1 MKQSLNFSWSFI
13 KGFEEAYL
21 TQLDKSKAIEVNV
34 PHNAVEIPYNYFSEK
49 IYQGLFTYEKLFDV
63 DNYDPTRVYLLHFE
77 GFMFLAD
84 IYLNG
89 EFLGKHYSGY
99 LPVSIDVTK
108 YLKEKDNRL
117 VVILDSRENADY
129 PPFGFAVDYL
139 TFSGIYRE
147 VYLESHLST
156 YLSNLYVHTNM
167 HGYIAF
173 HYIVNGTDKIELEN
187 VVFDENNK
195 EIHRFLGNSTD
206 IPDIKLWDL
215 DNPVLYS
222 LHTYVLVNGKREEYV
237 TRFGFKDAY
246 FTNTGFLLNGKKIK
260 LVGLN
265 RHQGY
270 PYMGYA
276 ASKAL
281 QEDDALILKNELGV
295 NVVRTSHYSQSEHF
309 LNKCDELGLLVINEI
324 PGWQHIGQSDTW
336 RKECIENA
344 RRMVLKERNHPSI
357 IAHGVRI
364 DESVDDHELYEK
376 TNEIAHNLDPYRETI
391 GVRNFKNSELLEDIY
406 GYNDFVCDSLKVG
419 LSNPNTIKT
428 RNHPLLITEFMGHMD
443 PVKPN
448 SDEGKRIEV
457 ALRHAKVMDDAIKH
471 ENTAGA
477 IGWCF
482 VDYHSHTDFGS
493 GDHICP
499 HGVMDL
505 YRNKKYTAA
514 IYASQQDKNPVLEV
528 LSNMK
533 PGDVPEAIFN
543 DIYIATNCD
552 YVEVYKND
560 EFVKKLEAK
569 NDKYKYLKHPPILLD
584 DIVGETF
591 KEDKFPKKS
600 YPKIARTFS
609 YAAMHG
615 FNHLPLSTKLY
626 LGWMMFRY
634 KVTFTDLVGYWNKYV
649 GSWGGMAKTYKFVG
663 FKNGQKVKEVEL
675 GPSNEFDLE
684 VIANKTE
691 LVNEDTY
698 DTLKISLRHIDSH
711 KSLMQYS
718 QRIVEIETEGP
729 IELVGPSKQTL
740 IGGQLTLYV
749 KSLNKTGNASV
760 KIKMDN
766 IEKILKVNVL
776 ASNESGKSIW
786 DDLTGILDEK
796 DLDLKDPKVSGIL
809 KNNEIR

>member
-13 KGFEEAYL
+13 KGYKDEYL
-21 TQLDKSKAIEVNV
+21 NKLDKQEAMEVNI
-34 PHNAVEIPYNYFSEK
+34 PHNPVEIPYNYFSEK
-49 IYQGLFTYEKLFDV
+49 SYQGLFTYEKIFDV
-63 DNYDPTRVYLLHFE
+63 DNYNENRVYILHFE
-77 GFMFLAD
+77 GYMFLAD

-89 EFLGKHYSGY
+89 EKLGQFYSGY
-99 LPVSIDVTK
+99 LPVDIDVTK
-108 YLKEKDNRL
+108 LLKKSNNRL
-117 VVILDSRENADY
+117 VMVIDSRENKDY
-129 PPFGFAVDYL
+129 PPFGFAIDYL

-147 VYLESHLST
+147 VWLESHLPT
-156 YLSNLYVHTNM
+156 YLSNFYI
-167 HGYIAF
+167 HGDTSGVIDVAYD
-173 HYIVNGTDKIELEN
+173 VNGSDEIKVEN
-187 VVFDENNK
+187 VLLDENNQEK
-195 EIHRFLGNSTD
+195 ARFSGNYCKLED
-206 IPDIKLWDL
+206 FKLWDL
-215 DNPVLYS
+215 DNPVLYK
-222 LHTYVLVNGKREEYV
+222 LRTIVTLNGETEEYEN
-237 TRFGFKDAY
+237 RFAFREARFSNLGFY
-246 FTNTGFLLNGKKIK
+246 LNGKKTK

-309 LNKCDELGLLVINEI
+309 LNKCDEIGLLVVNEI
-324 PGWQHIGQSDTW
+324 PGWQHIGQSETW
-336 RKECIENA
+336 RKECVENA
-344 RRMVLKERNHPSI
+344 RRMVLKERNHPCVI
-357 IAHGVRI
+357 CHGVRI

-376 TNEIAHNLDPYRETI
+376 TNEIAHNLDKYRQTI

-406 GYNDFVCDSLKVG
+406 GYNDFVCDSLNIG
-419 LSNPNTIKT
+419 LAKPKTIKHQ
-428 RNHPLLITEFMGHMD
+428 NKPLLITEYMGHMD
-443 PVKPN
+443 PVKAN
-448 SDEGKRIEV
+448 SDEGKRVEV
-457 ALRHAKVMDDAIKH
+457 ALRHAKVIDDNFKY
-471 ENTAGA
+471 ENTCGA

-499 HGVMDL
+499 HGVLDL

-514 IYASQQDKNPVLEV
+514 IYASQQDRFPVLEV

-552 YVEVYKND
+552 FVEVYKND
-560 EFVKKLEAK
+560 EFVKKLEPK
-569 NDKYKYLKHPPILLD
+569 NDKFKYLKHPPILLD

-591 KEDKFPKKS
+591 KEEKFPKKS

-615 FNHLPLSTKLY
+615 FNHLPLSTKIY

-634 KVTFTDLVGYWNKYV
+634 KATFTDLVGYWNKYV

-663 FKNGQKVKEVEL
+663 FKDGQKVKEVEL

-684 VIANKTE
+684 VIPNKTE
-691 LVNEDTY
+691 LVNEHTY
-698 DTLKISLRHIDSH
+698 DTLKITLRHVDSH

-729 IELVGPSKQTL
+729 ITLIGPKSQTL
-740 IGGQLTLYV
+740 LGGQLTLYV
-749 KSLNKTGNASV
+749 NSLNKTGNASV
-760 KIKMDN
+760 KVKMDN
-766 IEKILKVNVL
+766 IEKVINITVK
-776 ASNESGKSIW
+776 
-786 DDLTGILDEK
+786 
-796 DLDLKDPKVSGIL
+796 
-809 KNNEIR
+809 

>member
-13 KGFEEAYL
+13 KGFKDEYL
-21 TQLDKSKAIEVNV
+21 ARLDKVEAKEINV
-34 PHNAVEIPYNYFSEK
+34 PHNPVEIPYNYFSEK
-49 IYQGLFTYEKLFDV
+49 NYQGLFTYEKLFDV
-63 DNYDPTRVYLLHFE
+63 ENYDEKRIYILHFE
-77 GFMFLAD
+77 GYMFLAD

-89 EFLGKHYSGY
+89 EKLGQFYSGY
-99 LPVSIDVTK
+99 LPVDIDVTNYIK
-108 YLKEKDNRL
+108 KSNNRL
-117 VVILDSRENADY
+117 VMVIDSRENKDY
-129 PPFGFAVDYL
+129 PPFGFAIDYL

-147 VYLESHLST
+147 VWLESHLPT
-156 YLSNLYVHTNM
+156 YLNNFYI
-167 HGYIAF
+167 HGDLNGNIDVIYD
-173 HYIVNGTDKIELEN
+173 VNGKDEISVEN
-187 VVFDENNK
+187 VVLDENNQEK
-195 EIHRFLGNSTD
+195 ACFSGNSCKLED
-206 IPDIKLWDL
+206 FKLWDL
-215 DNPVLYS
+215 DNPNLYK
-222 LHTYVLVNGKREEYV
+222 LRTIVTLNGENEEYEN
-237 TRFGFKDAY
+237 RFAFREVK
-246 FTNTGFLLNGKKIK
+246 FTNQGFFLNGKKIK

-276 ASKAL
+276 ASKSL

-309 LNKCDELGLLVINEI
+309 LNKCDELGLLVVNEI
-324 PGWQHIGQSDTW
+324 PGWQHIGQSETW
-336 RKECIENA
+336 RKGCVENA
-344 RRMVLKERNHPSI
+344 RRMVLKERNHPCI

-376 TNEIAHNLDPYRETI
+376 TNEIAHKLDKYRQTI

-406 GYNDFVCDSLKVG
+406 SYNDFVCDSLNIG
-419 LSNPNTIKT
+419 LCKPKSIKHQ
-428 RNHPLLITEFMGHMD
+428 NKPLLVTEYMGHMD
-443 PVKPN
+443 PVKVN

-457 ALRHAKVMDDAIKH
+457 ALRHAKVIDDNFKY

-499 HGVMDL
+499 HGVLDL

-560 EFVKKLEAK
+560 EFVKRLEPK
-569 NDKYKYLKHPPILLD
+569 NDKFKYLKHPPILLD

-591 KEDKFPKKS
+591 KEEKFPKKS

-615 FNHLPLSTKLY
+615 FNHLPLSTKIY

-663 FKNGQKVKEVEL
+663 FKDGNVVKEVEL

-684 VIANKTE
+684 VIPNKTE

-698 DTLKISLRHIDSH
+698 DTLKITLRHVDSH

-718 QRIVEIETEGP
+718 QRIVNIETEGP
-729 IELVGPSKQTL
+729 IQLIGPKQQSL
-740 IGGQLTLYV
+740 LGGQLTLYV
-749 KSLNKTGNASV
+749 NSLNKMGDAFI
-760 KIKMDN
+760 KIKMDE
-766 IEKILKVNVL
+766 IEKTVKINV
-776 ASNESGKSIW
+776 K
-786 DDLTGILDEK
+786 
-796 DLDLKDPKVSGIL
+796 
-809 KNNEIR
+809 

>member
-13 KGFEEAYL
+13 NGFKDAFL
-21 TQLDKSKAIEVNV
+21 AKLDKVEALEVNV
-34 PHNAVEIPYNYFSEK
+34 PHNPVEIPYNYFSEEN
-49 IYQGLFTYEKLFDV
+49 YQGLFTYEKLFDV
-63 DNYDPTRVYLLHFE
+63 ENYDEKRIYILHFE

-89 EFLGKHYSGY
+89 EKLGQFYSGY
-99 LPVSIDVTK
+99 LPVDIDITK
-108 YLKEKDNRL
+108 FVKKSNNRL
-117 VVILDSRENADY
+117 VMVIDSKENKDY
-129 PPFGFAVDYL
+129 PPFGFAIDYL
-139 TFSGIYRE
+139 TFAGIYRE
-147 VYLESHLST
+147 VWLESHLST
-156 YLSNLYVHTNM
+156 YLSHFYI
-167 HGYIAF
+167 HGDINGN
-173 HYIVNGTDKIELEN
+173 IDVNYDINGSDEISVEN
-187 VVFDENNK
+187 VVLDENNE
-195 EIHRFLGNSTD
+195 EIAPFSSNFYKLED
-206 IPDIKLWDL
+206 FKLWDL
-215 DNPVLYS
+215 DYPNLYK
-222 LHTYVLVNGKREEYV
+222 LRTIVTLNGKTEEYEN
-237 TRFGFKDAY
+237 RFAFREVK
-246 FTNTGFLLNGKKIK
+246 FTNKGFFLNNKKIK

-309 LNKCDELGLLVINEI
+309 LNKCDELGLLVVNEI
-324 PGWQHIGQSDTW
+324 PGWQHIGQSETW
-336 RKECIENA
+336 RKECVENA
-344 RRMVLKERNHPSI
+344 RRMVLKERNHPCL

-364 DESVDDHELYEK
+364 DESVDDHDLYEK
-376 TNEIAHNLDPYRETI
+376 TNEIANNLDKYRQTI
-391 GVRNFKNSELLEDIY
+391 GVRNFKDSELLEDIY
-406 GYNDFVCDSLKVG
+406 GYNDFVCDSLNIG
-419 LSNPNTIKT
+419 LAKPKSIKT
-428 RNHPLLITEFMGHMD
+428 KNHPLLITEYMGHMD
-443 PVKPN
+443 PVKAN
-448 SDEGKRIEV
+448 SDEGKRVEV
-457 ALRHAKVMDDAIKH
+457 ALRHAKVIDDNLKY

-493 GDHICP
+493 GDHVCP
-499 HGVMDL
+499 HGVLDL

-560 EFVKKLEAK
+560 EFVKKLEPK
-569 NDKYKYLKHPPILLD
+569 NDRFKYLKHPPILLD

-615 FNHLPLSTKLY
+615 FNHLPLSTKIY

-649 GSWGGMAKTYKFVG
+649 GSWGGMAKTYKFIG
-663 FKNGQKVKEVEL
+663 YKNGQKVKEVEL

-684 VIANKTE
+684 VTPNKTG
-691 LVNEDTY
+691 LVNADTY
-698 DTLKISLRHIDSH
+698 DTLKITLRHVDSH

-718 QRIVEIETEGP
+718 QRIVEIETNGP
-729 IELVGPSKQTL
+729 VTLVGPKQQTL
-740 IGGQLTLYV
+740 LGGQLTLYIN
-749 KSLNKTGNASV
+749 SLNKSGNATV
-760 KIKMDN
+760 KVKVDN
-766 IEKILKVNVL
+766 IEKVVEIKV
-776 ASNESGKSIW
+776 K
-786 DDLTGILDEK
+786 
-796 DLDLKDPKVSGIL
+796 
-809 KNNEIR
+809 

>member
-13 KGFEEAYL
+13 KGFKDEYL
-21 TQLDKSKAIEVNV
+21 NKLDKVEATEVNV
-34 PHNAVEIPYNYFSEK
+34 PHNPVEIPYNYFSEQN
-49 IYQGLFTYEKLFDV
+49 YQGLFTYEKFFDV
-63 DNYDPTRVYLLHFE
+63 ENYNKNKVYILHFE

-89 EFLGKHYSGY
+89 EKLGQFYSGY
-99 LPVSIDVTK
+99 LPVDIDITK
-108 YLKEKDNRL
+108 YVKKSNNRL
-117 VVILDSRENADY
+117 VMVLDSRENKDY
-129 PPFGFAVDYL
+129 PPFGFAIDYL

-147 VYLESHLST
+147 VWLESHLTT
-156 YLSNLYVHTNM
+156 YLNNFYIHGDMNGNINIIYDINGNDEISVENL
-167 HGYIAF
+167 
-173 HYIVNGTDKIELEN
+173 
-187 VVFDENNK
+187 VFDENNQEK
-195 EIHRFLGNSTD
+195 ARFSGNSYKLED
-206 IPDIKLWDL
+206 FELWDL
-215 DNPVLYS
+215 DNPNLYK
-222 LHTYVLVNGKREEYV
+222 LRTIVTLKGETEEFEN
-237 TRFGFKDAY
+237 RFAFRNVK
-246 FTNTGFLLNGKKIK
+246 FTNQGFFLNGKKIK

-276 ASKAL
+276 ASKSL

-309 LNKCDELGLLVINEI
+309 LNKCDELGLLVVNEI
-324 PGWQHIGQSDTW
+324 PGWQHIGQSETW
-336 RKECIENA
+336 REECVENA
-344 RRMVLKERNHPSI
+344 RRMVLKERNHPCI

-376 TNEIAHNLDPYRETI
+376 TNEIAHKLDKYRQTI
-391 GVRNFKNSELLEDIY
+391 GVRNFRNSELLEDIY
-406 GYNDFVCDSLKVG
+406 GYNDFVCDSLKIG
-419 LSNPNTIKT
+419 LSKPKSIKT
-428 RNHPLLITEFMGHMD
+428 QNHPLLITEYMGHMD
-443 PVKPN
+443 PVKAN

-457 ALRHAKVMDDAIKH
+457 ALRHAKVIDDNFKY

-493 GDHICP
+493 GDHLCP
-499 HGVMDL
+499 HGVLDL

-552 YVEVYKND
+552 YVEVYKNE
-560 EFVKKLEAK
+560 EFVKKLEPK
-569 NDKYKYLKHPPILLD
+569 NDMFKYLKHPPILLD

-591 KEDKFPKKS
+591 KEEKFPKKS

-615 FNHLPLSTKLY
+615 FNHLPLSTKIY

-634 KVTFTDLVGYWNKYV
+634 KVSFTDLVGYWNKYV
-649 GSWGGMAKTYKFVG
+649 GSWGGMAKTYRFVG

-684 VIANKTE
+684 VIPNKTE
-691 LVNEDTY
+691 LVNGDTY
-698 DTLKISLRHIDSH
+698 DTLKITLRHVDSH

-718 QRIVEIETEGP
+718 QRIVEVEIDGP
-729 IELVGPSKQTL
+729 IQLVGPKQQTL
-740 IGGQLTLYV
+740 LGGQLTLYIN
-749 KSLNKTGNASV
+749 SLNKTGDAHV
-760 KIKMDN
+760 KIRMDN
-766 IEKILKVNVL
+766 IEKQISVKVN
-776 ASNESGKSIW
+776 
-786 DDLTGILDEK
+786 
-796 DLDLKDPKVSGIL
+796 
-809 KNNEIR
+809 

>member
-13 KGFEEAYL
+13 KGFKDEYL
-21 TQLDKSKAIEVNV
+21 NKLDKVEATEVNV
-34 PHNAVEIPYNYFSEK
+34 PHNPVEIPYNYFSEQN
-49 IYQGLFTYEKLFDV
+49 YQGLFTYEKLFDV
-63 DNYDPTRVYLLHFE
+63 ENYNENKVYILHFE

-89 EFLGKHYSGY
+89 EKLGQFYSGY
-99 LPVSIDVTK
+99 LPVDIDVTK
-108 YLKEKDNRL
+108 YIKKSNNRL
-117 VVILDSRENADY
+117 VMVLDSRENKDY
-129 PPFGFAVDYL
+129 PPFGFAIDYL

-147 VYLESHLST
+147 VWLESHLPT
-156 YLSNLYVHTNM
+156 YLNHFYI
-167 HGYIAF
+167 HGDLSGNIDVIYD
-173 HYIVNGTDKIELEN
+173 VNGKDEISVEN
-187 VVFDENNK
+187 VVLDQNNR
-195 EIHRFLGNSTD
+195 ELASFSGNFYKLKD
-206 IPDIKLWDL
+206 FKLWDL
-215 DNPVLYS
+215 DCPILYK
-222 LHTYVLVNGKREEYV
+222 LKTVATLNGEIEEYEN
-237 TRFGFKDAY
+237 RFAFRKAK
-246 FTNTGFLLNGKKIK
+246 FTNQGFFLNGRKIK

-276 ASKAL
+276 ASKSL

-309 LNKCDELGLLVINEI
+309 LNKCDELGLLVVNEI
-324 PGWQHIGQSDTW
+324 PGWQHIGQSETW
-336 RKECIENA
+336 RKECVENA
-344 RRMVLKERNHPSI
+344 RRMVLKERNHPCI

-376 TNEIAHNLDPYRETI
+376 TNEIAHKLDKYRQTI

-406 GYNDFVCDSLKVG
+406 GYNDFVCDSLNIG
-419 LSNPNTIKT
+419 LSKPKTIKT
-428 RNHPLLITEFMGHMD
+428 QNHPLLITEYMGHMD
-443 PVKPN
+443 PVKAN

-457 ALRHAKVMDDAIKH
+457 ALRHAKVIDDNFKY

-499 HGVMDL
+499 HGVLDL

-514 IYASQQDKNPVLEV
+514 IYASQQEKNPVLEV

-543 DIYIATNCD
+543 DIYVATNCD
-552 YVEVYKND
+552 YVEVYKNE
-560 EFVKKLEAK
+560 EFVKRLEPK
-569 NDKYKYLKHPPILLD
+569 NDKFKYLKHPPILLD

-591 KEDKFPKKS
+591 KEEKFPKKS

-615 FNHLPLSTKLY
+615 FNHLPLSTKIY
-626 LGWMMFRY
+626 LGCMMFRY

-649 GSWGGMAKTYKFVG
+649 GSWGGMAKTYRFVG
-663 FKNGQKVKEVEL
+663 FKDGNKVKEVEL
-675 GPSNEFDLE
+675 GPSNKFDLE
-684 VIANKTE
+684 VIPNKTE
-691 LVNEDTY
+691 LVNGDTY
-698 DTLKISLRHIDSH
+698 DTLKITLRHVDSH

-718 QRIVEIETEGP
+718 QRIVEVETDGP
-729 IELVGPSKQTL
+729 IQLVGPKQQTL
-740 IGGQLTLYV
+740 LGGQLTLYIN
-749 KSLNKTGNASV
+749 SLNKTGDAHV
-760 KIKMDN
+760 KIRMDN
-766 IEKILKVNVL
+766 IEKQISVKVN
-776 ASNESGKSIW
+776 
-786 DDLTGILDEK
+786 
-796 DLDLKDPKVSGIL
+796 
-809 KNNEIR
+809 

>member
-13 KGFEEAYL
+13 KGFKDAYL
-21 TQLDKSKAIEVNV
+21 NGINKLEATEVNI

-49 IYQGLFTYEKLFDV
+49 IYQGLFTYQKVFDV
-63 DNYDPTRVYLLHFE
+63 EDYKENKVYILHFE
-77 GFMFLAD
+77 GFMVLATV
-84 IYLNG
+84 YLNG
-89 EFLGKHYSGY
+89 QKLGQYYSGY

-108 YLKEKDNRL
+108 FIKKSNNRL
-117 VVILDSRENADY
+117 LVVLDSNENKDY
-129 PPFGFAVDYL
+129 PPFGFALDYL
-139 TFSGIYRE
+139 TFAGIYRE

-156 YLSNLYVHTNM
+156 YLSNFYIHGDKEGNIKVLYD
-167 HGYIAF
+167 
-173 HYIVNGTDKIELEN
+173 VNGNDEIRIENAVFEKNNQEKARFSGDSYKLEN
-187 VVFDENNK
+187 
-195 EIHRFLGNSTD
+195 
-206 IPDIKLWDL
+206 IKLWDL
-215 DNPVLYS
+215 ECPILYE
-222 LHTYVLVNGKREEYV
+222 LHTYVTLNGETEEYV
-237 TRFGFKDAY
+237 NRFGFKEAK
-246 FTNTGFLLNGKKIK
+246 FTSNGFFLNSKKIK

-309 LNKCDELGLLVINEI
+309 LNKCDEIGLLVVNEI
-324 PGWQHIGQSDTW
+324 PGWQHIGQSETW
-336 RKECIENA
+336 RKECVENA
-344 RRMVLKERNHPSI
+344 KRMVLKERNHPCI
-357 IAHGVRI
+357 LAHGVRI

-376 TNEIAHNLDPYRETI
+376 TNEIAHILDPYRPTI

-406 GYNDFVCDSLKVG
+406 GYNDFICDSLKVG
-419 LSNPNTIKT
+419 LANPKTIKI
-428 RNHPLLITEFMGHMD
+428 NKHPLLVTEYMGHMD

-457 ALRHAKVMDDAIKH
+457 ALRHAKVIDDNFKY
-471 ENTAGA
+471 ENTLGA

-499 HGVMDL
+499 HGVLDL

-560 EFVKKLEAK
+560 EFVKKLEPK
-569 NDKYKYLKHPPILLD
+569 SDKFKYLKHPPILLD

-600 YPKIARTFS
+600 YPKIAKTFS

-634 KVTFTDLVGYWNKYV
+634 KVTFTDLVSYWNKYV
-649 GSWGGMAKTYKFVG
+649 GSWGGMAKTYKFIG

-684 VIANKTE
+684 VIPNKTE
-691 LVNEDTY
+691 LINGETY
-698 DTLKISLRHIDSH
+698 DTLKITLKHVDSH

-729 IELVGPSKQTL
+729 ITLVGPNKQAL

-749 KSLNKTGNASV
+749 NSLNKTGNASV
-760 KIKMDN
+760 KVKMDN
-766 IEKILKVNVL
+766 IEKVINIKV
-776 ASNESGKSIW
+776 K
-786 DDLTGILDEK
+786 
-796 DLDLKDPKVSGIL
+796 
-809 KNNEIR
+809 

>member
-1 MKQSLNFSWSFI
+1 MKQSLNFSWFFI
-13 KGFEEAYL
+13 KGFKDAYL
-21 TQLDKSKAIEVNV
+21 NKLDKVEATEVNI
-34 PHNAVEIPYNYFSEK
+34 PHNPVEIPYNYFSEK
-49 IYQGLFTYEKLFDV
+49 NYQGIFTYEKLFDV
-63 DNYDPTRVYLLHFE
+63 DNYNEKRIYILHFE
-77 GFMFLAD
+77 GYMFLAD

-89 EFLGKHYSGY
+89 EKLGKFYSGY
-99 LPVSIDVTK
+99 LPVDIDVTK
-108 YLKEKDNRL
+108 FVNKCNNRL
-117 VVILDSRENADY
+117 VMVIDSRENKDY
-129 PPFGFAVDYL
+129 PPFGFAIDYL

-147 VYLESHLST
+147 VWLESHLPT
-156 YLSNLYVHTNM
+156 YLNNFYI
-167 HGYIAF
+167 HGDLNGNIDVIYD
-173 HYIVNGTDKIELEN
+173 VNGKDEISVEN
-187 VVFDENNK
+187 VVLDENNQEK
-195 EIHRFLGNSTD
+195 ARFSGNSYKLED
-206 IPDIKLWDL
+206 FKLWDL
-215 DNPVLYS
+215 DNPTLYK
-222 LHTYVLVNGKREEYV
+222 LRTIVTLKGETEEYEN
-237 TRFGFKDAY
+237 RFAFREAK
-246 FTNTGFLLNGKKIK
+246 FTNQGFFLNGKKVK

-276 ASKAL
+276 ASKSL

-309 LNKCDELGLLVINEI
+309 LNKCDELGLLVVNEI
-324 PGWQHIGQSDTW
+324 PGWQHIGQSETW
-336 RKECIENA
+336 RKECVENA
-344 RRMVLKERNHPSI
+344 RRMVLKERNHPCI

-376 TNEIAHNLDPYRETI
+376 TNEIAHNLDKYRQTI

-406 GYNDFVCDSLKVG
+406 GYNDFVCDSLNIG
-419 LSNPNTIKT
+419 LCKPKSIKHQ
-428 RNHPLLITEFMGHMD
+428 NKPLLITEYMGHMD
-443 PVKPN
+443 PVKVN

-457 ALRHAKVMDDAIKH
+457 ALRHAKVIDDNFKY

-499 HGVMDL
+499 HGVLDL

-514 IYASQQDKNPVLEV
+514 IYASQQDKSPVLEV

-543 DIYIATNCD
+543 DIYIVTNCD

-560 EFVKKLEAK
+560 EFVKKLEPK
-569 NDKYKYLKHPPILLD
+569 NDKFKYLKHPPILLD

-591 KEDKFPKKS
+591 KEEKFPKKS
-600 YPKIARTFS
+600 YPKIAKTFS

-615 FNHLPLSTKLY
+615 FNHLPLSTKIY

-663 FKNGQKVKEVEL
+663 FKDGQKVKEVEL

-684 VIANKTE
+684 VIPNKTE
-691 LVNEDTY
+691 LVNADTY
-698 DTLKISLRHIDSH
+698 DTLKITLRHVDSH

-718 QRIVEIETEGP
+718 QRIIEVETEGP
-729 IELVGPSKQTL
+729 IELVGPKQQTL
-740 IGGQLTLYV
+740 LGGQLTLYIN
-749 KSLNKTGNASV
+749 SLNKAGSASV
-760 KIKMDN
+760 KIKMDG
-766 IEKILKVNVL
+766 IEKTIDIKV
-776 ASNESGKSIW
+776 KW
-786 DDLTGILDEK
+786 D
-796 DLDLKDPKVSGIL
+796 
-809 KNNEIR
+809 

>member
-21 TQLDKSKAIEVNV
+21 TQLDKSKATTINV
-34 PHNAVEIPYNYFSEK
+34 PHNPVEIPYNYFSEEN
-49 IYQGLFTYEKLFDV
+49 YQGLFTYEKLFDV
-63 DNYDPTRVYLLHFE
+63 ENYDEKRIYILHFE

-89 EFLGKHYSGY
+89 EKLGQFYSGY
-99 LPVSIDVTK
+99 LPVDIDITK
-108 YLKEKDNRL
+108 FVKKSNNRL
-117 VVILDSRENADY
+117 VMVIDSRENKDY
-129 PPFGFAVDYL
+129 PPFGFAIDYL
-139 TFSGIYRE
+139 TFAGIYRE
-147 VYLESHLST
+147 VWLESHLST
-156 YLSNLYVHTNM
+156 YLNHFYI
-167 HGYIAF
+167 HGDINGN
-173 HYIVNGTDKIELEN
+173 IDVNYDINGSDEISVEN
-187 VVFDENNK
+187 VVLDENNEEK
-195 EIHRFLGNSTD
+195 ARFSGNFCKLED
-206 IPDIKLWDL
+206 FKLWDL
-215 DNPVLYS
+215 DHPILYK
-222 LHTYVLVNGKREEYV
+222 LRTIVTLNGKTEEYEN
-237 TRFGFKDAY
+237 RFAFREVK
-246 FTNTGFLLNGKKIK
+246 FTNKGFFLNNKKIK

-309 LNKCDELGLLVINEI
+309 LNKCDELGLLVVNEI
-324 PGWQHIGQSDTW
+324 PGWQHIGQSKTW
-336 RKECIENA
+336 RKECVENA
-344 RRMVLKERNHPSI
+344 RRMVLKERNHPCL

-364 DESVDDHELYEK
+364 DESVDDHDLYEK
-376 TNEIAHNLDPYRETI
+376 TNEIAHNLDKYRQTI
-391 GVRNFKNSELLEDIY
+391 GVRNFKDSELLEDIY
-406 GYNDFVCDSLKVG
+406 GYNDFVCDSLNIG
-419 LSNPNTIKT
+419 LAKPKSIKT
-428 RNHPLLITEFMGHMD
+428 KNRPLLITEYMGHMD
-443 PVKPN
+443 PVKAN
-448 SDEGKRIEV
+448 SDEGKRVEV
-457 ALRHAKVMDDAIKH
+457 ALRHAKVIDDNLKY

-493 GDHICP
+493 GDHVCP
-499 HGVMDL
+499 HGVLDL

-560 EFVKKLEAK
+560 EFVKKLEPK
-569 NDKYKYLKHPPILLD
+569 NDRFKYLKHPPILLD

-615 FNHLPLSTKLY
+615 FNHLPLSTKIY

-649 GSWGGMAKTYKFVG
+649 GSWGGMAKTYKFIG
-663 FKNGQKVKEVEL
+663 YKNGQKVKEVEL

-684 VIANKTE
+684 VTPNKTE
-691 LVNEDTY
+691 LVNGDTY
-698 DTLKISLRHIDSH
+698 DTLKITLRHVDSH

-718 QRIVEIETEGP
+718 QRIVEIETNGP
-729 IELVGPSKQTL
+729 ITLVGPKQQTL
-740 IGGQLTLYV
+740 LGGQLTLYIN
-749 KSLNKTGNASV
+749 SLNKSGNATV
-760 KIKMDN
+760 KIKVDN
-766 IEKILKVNVL
+766 IEKVVEIKV
-776 ASNESGKSIW
+776 K
-786 DDLTGILDEK
+786 
-796 DLDLKDPKVSGIL
+796 
-809 KNNEIR
+809 

>member
-13 KGFEEAYL
+13 KGYKDEYL
-21 TQLDKSKAIEVNV
+21 NKLDKQEAMEVNI
-34 PHNAVEIPYNYFSEK
+34 PHNPVEIPYNYFSEK
-49 IYQGLFTYEKLFDV
+49 TYQGLFTYEKVFDV
-63 DNYDPTRVYLLHFE
+63 DNYNENRVYILHFE
-77 GFMFLAD
+77 GYMFLAD

-89 EFLGKHYSGY
+89 EKLGQFYSGY
-99 LPVSIDVTK
+99 LPVDIDVTK
-108 YLKEKDNRL
+108 FIKKSNNRL
-117 VVILDSRENADY
+117 VMVIDSRENKDY
-129 PPFGFAVDYL
+129 PPFGFAIDYL
-139 TFSGIYRE
+139 TVSGIYRE
-147 VYLESHLST
+147 VWLESHLPT
-156 YLSNLYVHTNM
+156 YLNHFYI
-167 HGYIAF
+167 HGDTSGVIDVAYD
-173 HYIVNGTDKIELEN
+173 VNGSDEIKVEN
-187 VVFDENNK
+187 ILLDENNREK
-195 EIHRFLGNSTD
+195 ARFSANYYKLED
-206 IPDIKLWDL
+206 FKLWDL
-215 DNPVLYS
+215 DNPVLYK
-222 LHTYVLVNGKREEYV
+222 LRTIVTINGETEEYEN
-237 TRFGFKDAY
+237 RFAFREARFSNLGFY
-246 FTNTGFLLNGKKIK
+246 LNGKKTK

-309 LNKCDELGLLVINEI
+309 SNKCDEIGLLVVNEI
-324 PGWQHIGQSDTW
+324 PGWQHIGQSEIW
-336 RKECIENA
+336 RKECVENA
-344 RRMVLKERNHPSI
+344 RRMVLKERNHPCVI
-357 IAHGVRI
+357 CHGVRI

-376 TNEIAHNLDPYRETI
+376 TNEIAHKLDKYRQTI

-406 GYNDFVCDSLKVG
+406 GYNDFVCDSLNIG
-419 LSNPNTIKT
+419 LANPKSIKHQ
-428 RNHPLLITEFMGHMD
+428 NKPLLITEYMGHMD
-443 PVKPN
+443 PVKAN
-448 SDEGKRIEV
+448 SDEGKRAEV
-457 ALRHAKVMDDAIKH
+457 ALRHAKVINDNFKY
-471 ENTAGA
+471 ENTCGA

-499 HGVMDL
+499 HGVLDL

-514 IYASQQDKNPVLEV
+514 IYASQQDKFPVLEV

-552 YVEVYKND
+552 FVEVYKND
-560 EFVKKLEAK
+560 EFVKKLDPK
-569 NDKYKYLKHPPILLD
+569 NDKFKYLKHPPILLD

-600 YPKIARTFS
+600 FPKIAKTFS

-615 FNHLPLSTKLY
+615 FNHLPLSTKIY

-663 FKNGQKVKEVEL
+663 FKDGQKVKEVEL

-684 VIANKTE
+684 VIPNKTE

-698 DTLKISLRHIDSH
+698 DTLKISLRHVDSH

-729 IELVGPSKQTL
+729 ITLVGPKSQTL
-740 IGGQLTLYV
+740 LGGQLTLYV
-749 KSLNKTGNASV
+749 NSQNQTGNAAI

-766 IEKILKVNVL
+766 LEKTINLKI
-776 ASNESGKSIW
+776 K
-786 DDLTGILDEK
+786 
-796 DLDLKDPKVSGIL
+796 
-809 KNNEIR
+809 

>member
-1 MKQSLNFSWSFI
+1 MKQSLNYSWSII

-21 TQLDKSKAIEVNV
+21 TQLDKSKATTVNV

-63 DNYDPTRVYLLHFE
+63 ENYEEGRVYLLRFD
-77 GFMFLAD
+77 GFMVLAN

-89 EFLGKHYSGY
+89 NKLGEYYSGY
-99 LPVSIDVTK
+99 LPVVIDVTK
-108 YLKEKDNRL
+108 HTKKTNNRL
-117 VVILDSRENADY
+117 VVVLDSRENNDY
-129 PPFGFAVDYL
+129 PPFGFALDYL

-156 YLSNLYVHTNM
+156 YLSNFYVYGDINGNLKVM
-167 HGYIAF
+167 YD
-173 HYIVNGTDKIELEN
+173 VNGNDEINVEN
-187 VVFDENNK
+187 VIFDKNHQEK
-195 EIHRFLGNSTD
+195 ARFSGDSYKFEQ
-206 IPDIKLWDL
+206 PELWDL
-215 DNPVLYS
+215 DNPVLYE
-222 LHTYVLVNGKREEYV
+222 LHTIVTINDKSEEYIN
-237 TRFGFKDAY
+237 RFAFRDAKFTSQGF
-246 FTNTGFLLNGKKIK
+246 FLNNKKLK
-260 LVGLN
+260 LRGLN

-281 QEDDALILKNELGV
+281 QEDDALILKNELGL

-309 LNKCDELGLLVINEI
+309 LNKCDEIGLLVVNEI
-324 PGWQHIGQSDTW
+324 PGWQHIGKSETW
-336 RKECIENA
+336 RKECVENT
-344 RRMVLKERNHPSI
+344 RRMVLKERNHPCV

-376 TNEIAHNLDPYRETI
+376 TNEIAHILDPYRQTI
-391 GVRNFKNSELLEDIY
+391 GVRNFQNSELLEDVY
-406 GYNDFVCDSLKVG
+406 GYNDFICDSLNVG
-419 LSNPNTIKT
+419 LANPKKIKT
-428 RNHPLLITEFMGHMD
+428 NGKPLLVTEYMGHMD
-443 PVKPN
+443 PVKAN

-471 ENTAGA
+471 EKTAGA

-560 EFVKKLEAK
+560 EFVKKLEPK
-569 NDKYKYLKHPPILLD
+569 NDKYRYLKHPPILLD

-663 FKNGQKVKEVEL
+663 FKDGQKVKKVEL

-684 VIANKTE
+684 VIENKTE

-698 DTLKISLRHIDSH
+698 DTLKITLRHVDSH

-718 QRIVEIETEGP
+718 QRIIEVETEGP
-729 IELVGPSKQTL
+729 IELVGPNKQTL
-740 IGGQLTLYV
+740 NGGQLTLYIN
-749 KSLNKTGNASV
+749 SLNKTGNASV
-760 KIKMDN
+760 KVKMDN
-766 IEKILKVNVL
+766 IEKVINILVKENKTFW
-776 ASNESGKSIW
+776 SKYR
-786 DDLTGILDEK
+786 GIAKEEA
-796 DLDLKDPKVSGIL
+796 LDLNDPIIAGIL
-809 KNNEIR
+809 KNEIR

>member
-13 KGFEEAYL
+13 KGYKDEYL
-21 TQLDKSKAIEVNV
+21 NKLDKQEAMEANI
-34 PHNAVEIPYNYFSEK
+34 PHNPVEIPYNYFSEK
-49 IYQGLFTYEKLFDV
+49 SYQGLFTYEKIFDV
-63 DNYDPTRVYLLHFE
+63 DNYNENRVYILHFE
-77 GFMFLAD
+77 GYMFLAD

-89 EFLGKHYSGY
+89 EKLGQFYSGY
-99 LPVSIDVTK
+99 LPVDIDVTK
-108 YLKEKDNRL
+108 LLKKSNNRL
-117 VVILDSRENADY
+117 VMVIDSRENKDY
-129 PPFGFAVDYL
+129 PPFGFAIDYL

-147 VYLESHLST
+147 VWLESHLPT
-156 YLSNLYVHTNM
+156 YLNHFYI
-167 HGYIAF
+167 HGDTSGNIDVNYD
-173 HYIVNGTDKIELEN
+173 VNGSEEISVEN
-187 VVFDENNK
+187 IVLDENNQEK
-195 EIHRFLGNSTD
+195 ACFSGTSYKLD
-206 IPDIKLWDL
+206 DFKLWDL
-215 DNPVLYS
+215 DNPTLYN
-222 LHTYVLVNGKREEYV
+222 LRTIVTLNGETEEYEN
-237 TRFGFKDAY
+237 RFAFREARFSNLCFY
-246 FTNTGFLLNGKKIK
+246 LNGKKTK

-309 LNKCDELGLLVINEI
+309 LNKCDEIGLLVVNEI
-324 PGWQHIGQSDTW
+324 PGWQHIGQSETW
-336 RKECIENA
+336 RKECVENA
-344 RRMVLKERNHPSI
+344 RRMVLKERNHPCVI
-357 IAHGVRI
+357 CHGVRI

-376 TNEIAHNLDPYRETI
+376 TNEIAHKLDKYRQTI

-406 GYNDFVCDSLKVG
+406 GYNDFVCDSLNIG
-419 LSNPNTIKT
+419 LAKPKSIKHQ
-428 RNHPLLITEFMGHMD
+428 NKPLLITEYMGHMD
-443 PVKPN
+443 PVKAN
-448 SDEGKRIEV
+448 SDEGKRVEV
-457 ALRHAKVMDDAIKH
+457 ALRHAKVIDDNFKY
-471 ENTAGA
+471 ENTCGA

-499 HGVMDL
+499 HGVLDL

-514 IYASQQDKNPVLEV
+514 IYASQQDKFPVLEV

-552 YVEVYKND
+552 FVEVYKND
-560 EFVKKLEAK
+560 EFVKKLEPK
-569 NDKYKYLKHPPILLD
+569 NDKFKYLKHPPILLD

-591 KEDKFPKKS
+591 KEEKFPKKS
-600 YPKIARTFS
+600 YPKIAKTFS

-615 FNHLPLSTKLY
+615 FNHLPLSTKIY

-663 FKNGQKVKEVEL
+663 FKDGEKVKEVEL

-684 VIANKTE
+684 VIPNKTE

-698 DTLKISLRHIDSH
+698 DTLKITLRHVDSH

-718 QRIVEIETEGP
+718 QRIIEIETEGP
-729 IELVGPSKQTL
+729 ITLVGPKSQTL
-740 IGGQLTLYV
+740 LGGQLTLYV
-749 KSLNKTGNASV
+749 NSLNKTGNASV
-760 KIKMDN
+760 KVKMDN
-766 IEKILKVNVL
+766 IEKVINITVK
-776 ASNESGKSIW
+776 
-786 DDLTGILDEK
+786 
-796 DLDLKDPKVSGIL
+796 
-809 KNNEIR
+809 